1 MADVEQTE
9 KIVPFITCE
18 LALCQYVSEL
28 VLGVDVFDLDLWVQV
43 DSVKLTN
50 KAKLCGFGTRVS
62 LLDFCL

>member
-9 KIVPFITCE
+9 KMVPLITCE

-43 DSVKLTN
+43 ASVKLTHQ
-50 KAKLCGFGTRVS
+50 AQLCGFGTRVS
-62 LLDFCL
+62 LFDFCL